1 MLSRSYG
8 PQEPQTTRVLVRLD
22 ELSQPGE
29 GLAGY
34 KHRSP
39 TRRSAQGSVIDRG
52 VTTCTER
59 GASCEAYK
67 AGRSLFM
74 HRAGPFWR
82 PRLWQG
88 SAQA

>member
-8 PQEPQTTRVLVRLD
+8 HQEPQTTRVLVRLD

-39 TRRSAQGSVIDRG
+39 RPGARR
-52 VTTCTER
+52 
-59 GASCEAYK
+59 K
-67 AGRSLFM
+67 AVS
-74 HRAGPFWR
+74 
-82 PRLWQG
+82 
-88 SAQA
+88 